1 MLVVQSARHE
11 DVAVLHGLRE
21 AAARWQRQRG
31 IEQWSPGE
39 VTADDISAQVA
50 AGEWFVSRDDQA
62 VRAACRLVW
71 SDVAVWGE
79 RPGDAGYVHGLVVD
93 RARAGTGLGRHL
105 LSWAG
110 GRARDRGRP
119 FLRLD
124 CVQTNERLRDYYRAL
139 GFREVGRREFQNS
152 SRPVVLMERP
162 CG

>member
-1 MLVVQSARHE
+1 MTTR
-11 DVAVLHGLRE
+11 LRV
-21 AAARWQRQRG
+21 
-31 IEQWSPGE
+31 P
-39 VTADDISAQVA
+39 
-50 AGEWFVSRDDQA
+50 
-62 VRAACRLVW
+62 RAACRLVW

-93 RARAGTGLGRHL
+93 RAHAGTGLGRHL